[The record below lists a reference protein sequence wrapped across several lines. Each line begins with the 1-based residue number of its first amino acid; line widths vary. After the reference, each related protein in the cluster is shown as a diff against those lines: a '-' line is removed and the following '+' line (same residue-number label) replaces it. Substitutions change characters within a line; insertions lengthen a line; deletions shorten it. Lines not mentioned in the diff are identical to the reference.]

1 MENVD
6 SPIRPT
12 HHSTLYC
19 YIMHVH
25 ILYMYILYI
34 QCRSVLEKCP
44 AIPLRDKDRQ
54 KEQEGE
60 KSEAVEKFNFDL
72 LPSDLSVS

>member
-1 MENVD
+1 MYV
-6 SPIRPT
+6 
-12 HHSTLYC
+12 
-19 YIMHVH
+19 
-25 ILYMYILYI
+25 LYMYIH
-34 QCRSVLEKCP
+34 RSVLEKCP

-60 KSEAVEKFNFDL
+60 KSEAIEKFNFDL